1 MNAYQQEA
9 VKTRAKADYA
19 RSTALQNEFSSPD
32 EYACYIAAVERG
44 AVQGKERKE
53 SGDPAKNEFRRIW
66 DSCPQFHHLHNNDF
80 ESAWRQHLAAESARC
95 CPGLHGVKPTIYARS
110 GQ

>member
-1 MNAYQQEA
+1 MTPYQQNLIKEQA
-9 VKTRAKADYA
+9 RADYA
-19 RSTALQNEFSSPD
+19 RSPALQNEFSTP
-32 EYACYIAAVERG
+32 EEFACYIAAVERG

-95 CPGLHGVKPTIYARS
+95 CPGLHGAQRAIYARS